1 MAVVGSVPAV
11 TQHVG
16 RIRYP
21 DISGLMAS
29 SEGEIVEEP
38 IESVVEEK
46 VYVAVGKELK
56 ESKSTLLWAL
66 QNSGGKKLCL
76 LHVLV
81 PARMIPV
88 NDCESTTYTL
98 SDIYIY
104 IYIYAYGYTYIKHTG
119 VSMCIHPGINF
130 DIKFVYQNLES
141 LNMECL
147 LTSLY

>member
-46 VYVAVGKELK
+46 VHVAVGKELK

-88 NDCESTTYTL
+88 NDCESATYTL
-98 SDIYIY
+98 SDIYI
-104 IYIYAYGYTYIKHTG
+104 YIKHTG

-130 DIKFVYQNLES
+130 DIKFVCQNLES